1 MSWNET
7 MKDIRKEYGQT
18 QRELAKKLGWSRPQI
33 QRYEKG
39 EPPTIE
45 YLIAFCRHYQTDPN
59 RILFDELS
67 DVILTKENKNG

>member
-7 MKDIRKEYGQT
+7 MRDIRKEHQQT
-18 QRELAKKLGWSRPQI
+18 QDELAKKLGWSRPQI
-33 QRYEKG
+33 QRYERG
-39 EPPTIE
+39 EQPTIE

-67 DVILTKENKNG
+67 DIILKSKGE